1 MLLELLRPVSLL
13 LSIFSLYRVF
23 YAAFL
28 RPDVV
33 MEQRVWDSLE
43 LLSVSAAICLVSGLI
58 FREPIPLSNEKLEI
72 EYRHWREQ
80 LSRAEGWREPQRR
93 RDPLMSTLPVQ
104 LFCWAAV
111 LMATLFLLSWYLE
124 TYYILYRDPR
134 RY

>member
-13 LSIFSLYRVF
+13 LSIFSIYRVF

-28 RPDVV
+28 RPDVL

-43 LLSVSAAICLVSGLI
+43 LLSISAGVCLVSGLI
-58 FREPIPLSNEKLEI
+58 FREPIPLSNEKLEVQ
-72 EYRHWREQ
+72 YRHWRQ
-80 LSRAEGWREPQRR
+80 HWQKLEGWPEPIRHREP
-93 RDPLMSTLPVQ
+93 LLSTLPVQ

-111 LMATLFLLSWYLE
+111 LMILLFLLSWYLE